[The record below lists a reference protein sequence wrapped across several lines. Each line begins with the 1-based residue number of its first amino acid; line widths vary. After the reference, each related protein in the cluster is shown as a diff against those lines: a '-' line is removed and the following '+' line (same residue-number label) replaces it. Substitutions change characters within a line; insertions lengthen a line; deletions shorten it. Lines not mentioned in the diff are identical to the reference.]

1 MTDTRQRL
9 ETIAHARAAVRD
21 FFAKRKVLEVAAPIA
36 GARAVTDPQLESI
49 SFRVAGQTRYLQ
61 TSPEFAL
68 KRLLAQGSGDIYSLG
83 TVFRDDEQG
92 RWHSPEFTM
101 LEWYRLG
108 FDHHDLMAEVEA
120 LVQTVWPSMP
130 AVDRVSHRELYGQ
143 VLGLDSLSATV
154 EQLKA
159 CAQTLQDCSFTETSR
174 VFWLD
179 LLWVIGI
186 EPALQQRA
194 CFVYDFPV
202 EQAALARLGKSQ
214 GQTVAHRFELVI
226 NGVELANGFWEL
238 TDADEQQRRF
248 EADNQHRIR
257 MGQPTVEPDDRFLQ
271 ALRNGLP
278 DCAGVALGFDRL
290 VALSSGCRHVSE
302 ALALPWDQ
310 A

>member
-9 ETIAHARAAVRD
+9 ERIARARSAVRD
-21 FFAKRKVLEVAAPIA
+21 FFARRNVLEVGAPVA

-49 SFRVAGQTRYLQ
+49 CFRVVNETRYLQ

-108 FDHHDLMAEVEA
+108 FDHHDLMDEVES
-120 LVQTVWPSMP
+120 LVQSVWARVP
-130 AVDRVSHRELYGQ
+130 AVDRVSHQKLYQ
-143 VLGLDSLSATV
+143 EVLGLDSLSATV

-159 CAQTLQDCSFTETSR
+159 CAQRLQDCPFTETSR

-179 LLWVIGI
+179 LLWAIGI
-186 EPALQQRA
+186 EPALQGRA
-194 CFVYDFPV
+194 CFVYDFPI
-202 EQAALARLGKSQ
+202 EQAALARLGASK

-248 EADNQHRIR
+248 EADNLNRER
-257 MGQPTVEPDDRFLQ
+257 LGQPRVEPDERLLQ
-271 ALRNGLP
+271 ALHNGLP

-290 VALSSGCRHVSE
+290 VALSSGFQQVSD
-302 ALALPWDQ
+302 ALALSWDR

>member
-1 MTDTRQRL
+1 VIDTRQRL
-9 ETIAHARAAVRD
+9 EQIAHARSAVRD
-21 FFAKRKVLEVAAPIA
+21 FFAKRKVLEVAAPVA
-36 GARAVTDPQLESI
+36 GLRAVTDPQLESI
-49 SFRVAGQTRYLQ
+49 SFSVVGETRYLQ

-108 FDHHDLMAEVEA
+108 FDHHDLMNEVES
-120 LVQTVWPSMP
+120 LVKTVWPRMP
-130 AVDRVSHRELYGQ
+130 AIEKLSHRELYQG
-143 VLGLDSLSATV
+143 VLGIDSLAATV
-154 EQLKA
+154 NQLKH
-159 CAQTLQDCSFTETSR
+159 CAENLQDCPFTETSR
-174 VFWLD
+174 AFWLD

-186 EPALQQRA
+186 EPALQERA

-202 EQAALARLGKSQ
+202 EQAALARLGQSQ
-214 GQTVAHRFELVI
+214 GQAVAHRFELVI
-226 NGVELANGFWEL
+226 HGVELANGFWEL

-248 EADNQHRIR
+248 DADNQHRER
-257 MGQPTVEPDDRFLQ
+257 MGQACVEPDDRLLQ

-290 VALSSGCRHVSE
+290 VALSLGFGQVSD

>member
-9 ETIAHARAAVRD
+9 ERIAHARSVVRD
-21 FFAKRKVLEVAAPIA
+21 FFAQRGVLEVTAPVA

-49 SFRVAGQTRYLQ
+49 SFQVMNQARYLQ

-68 KRLLAQGSGDIYSLG
+68 KRLLAMGSGDIYSLG

-108 FDHHDLMAEVEA
+108 FDHHDLMDEVES
-120 LVQTVWPSMP
+120 LVRSVWPLAPSLK
-130 AVDRVSHRELYGQ
+130 RFSHRELFLRY
-143 VLGLDSLSATV
+143 LAIDSLTSSV

-159 CAQTLQDCSFTETSR
+159 RAQELQDCAFNETHR
-174 VFWLD
+174 AFWLE

-186 EPALQQRA
+186 EPALKQEA

-202 EQAALARLGKSQ
+202 EQAALARIGRRDSAW
-214 GQTVAHRFELVI
+214 VAHRFELVI

-238 TDADEQQRRF
+238 TDADEQARRF
-248 EADNQHRIR
+248 EADNRFREQAGRGAI
-257 MGQPTVEPDDRFLQ
+257 VPDERLLS
-271 ALRNGLP
+271 ALRQGLP
-278 DCAGVALGFDRL
+278 ECAGVALGFDRL
-290 VALSSGCRHVSE
+290 VALSAGYQQIADAF
-302 ALALPWDQ
+302 ALSWDQ

>member
-9 ETIAHARAAVRD
+9 ETIARARSAVRD
-21 FFAKRKVLEVAAPIA
+21 FFAERKVLEVAAPVA
-36 GARAVTDPQLESI
+36 GLRAVTDPQLESI
-49 SFRVAGQTRYLQ
+49 SFRAVGEKRYLQ

-108 FDHHDLMAEVEA
+108 FDHHDLMSEVES
-120 LVQTVWPSMP
+120 LVKAVWPSMP
-130 AVDRVSHRELYGQ
+130 AVDRVSHRELYQ
-143 VLGLDSLSATV
+143 DLLGVDSLSATA
-154 EQLKA
+154 EQLKT
-159 CAQTLQDCSFTETSR
+159 CAQNLQDCPFTETSR

-186 EPALQQRA
+186 EPALQDRA
-194 CFVYDFPV
+194 CFVYDFPI
-202 EQAALARLGKSQ
+202 EQAALARLGDSD
-214 GQTVAHRFELVI
+214 GRAVAHRFELVI

-248 EADNQHRIR
+248 EEDNQHRLR
-257 MGQPTVEPDDRFLQ
+257 LGQPRVEPDDRLLQ

-290 VALSSGCRHVSE
+290 VALSSGFQQVSD
-302 ALALPWDQ
+302 ALALSWDQ